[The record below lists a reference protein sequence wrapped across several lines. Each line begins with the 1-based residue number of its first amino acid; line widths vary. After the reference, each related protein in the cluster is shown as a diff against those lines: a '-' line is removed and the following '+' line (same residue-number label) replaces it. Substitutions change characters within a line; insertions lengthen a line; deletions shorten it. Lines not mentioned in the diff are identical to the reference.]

1 MWYLIYVEISAIW
14 KPSHQQENNAAKIK
28 IVKSYYYNKG
38 LPTVSVVKNL
48 PAKAGDVGLILGS
61 GRSPGEG
68 NGNPLQYSCLENPMD
83 GGAWWTAVHGVTK
96 SRTRL
101 NNWAQH
107 STIKI
112 QFSVLHGNSHLD
124 QSGPISLCRC
134 HIQVYAFYMHWL
146 IESLNNFWSRYLLC
160 SSCR

>member
-1 MWYLIYVEISAIW
+1 M
-14 KPSHQQENNAAKIK
+14 
-28 IVKSYYYNKG
+28 KSYYYNKG

-48 PAKAGDVGLILGS
+48 PANAGDVGLILGS
-61 GRSPGEG
+61 GRCPGEG
-68 NGNPLQYSCLENPMD
+68 NGTPLQYSCLENPMD
-83 GGAWWTAVHGVTK
+83 GGAWWTAVYGVTK
-96 SRTRL
+96 SQTQL

-112 QFSVLHGNSHLD
+112 KFSVLHGNSHLD

-134 HIQVYAFYMHWL
+134 HIQVYVFYMHWL

-160 SSCR
+160 SSCRWRNIILCLILISLLCCFQVPTEVEAIN